1 MTRERAKYLA
11 EVLNAYAEGKTIE
24 VFLDNEW
31 GEVPTNGYSFDIE
44 KETYRIKKTPKYR
57 PFKNAEECFEE
68 MQKHKPVGWLRR
80 WDDLVQIVSITDSVI
95 GIWTGS
101 APYYYR
107 RYIFKEVINGGI
119 TFADGQPFGIKE

>member
-1 MTRERAKYLA
+1 MTKEKAKYLA

-24 VFLDNEW
+24 VFLDKECEW
-31 GEVPTNGYSFDIE
+31 REVPTDGYSFDIE

-68 MQKHKPVGWLRR
+68 MQKHQPVGWLHF
-80 WDDLVQIVSITDSVI
+80 DKIFVQITKIKPKPLRIECDSSVYFCEELHKI
-95 GIWTGS
+95 
-101 APYYYR
+101 
-107 RYIFKEVINGGI
+107 GI